1 MQPAILADTSR
12 FCSLYEV
19 WASDL
24 LDVHSSIS
32 GLFDLDV
39 FLSSNPFLFSLTLVN
54 DQLSFLLNSFLGN
67 SDFSWHFLNDFHE
80 KLSLILCSLEEL
92 FSAISNNFHF
102 NDLHSFLLKLLDKF
116 QSALFA
122 FPFLDCSI

>member
-39 FLSSNPFLFSLTLVN
+39 FIDSNPFLFSLTLVN

-80 KLSLILCSLEEL
+80 KLSLILSSLEEL
-92 FSAISNNFHF
+92 FFAISNNFHSE
-102 NDLHSFLLKLLDKF
+102 DLHSFLLKLLDKF
-116 QSALFA
+116 QFALFA
-122 FPFLDCSI
+122 FPFLDCSM